1 MKDISIEKE
10 NIKIKDM
17 KDSRSVKKE
26 KGEKLFEKMTD
37 ETFPEIKTDLR
48 SQMGRVPT
56 ARKFEKTVITET
68 HSN

>member
-48 SQMGRVPT
+48 LFTDGKS
-56 ARKFEKTVITET
+56 
-68 HSN
+68 SNCKEV

>member
-17 KDSRSVKKE
+17 KDRSAKKE